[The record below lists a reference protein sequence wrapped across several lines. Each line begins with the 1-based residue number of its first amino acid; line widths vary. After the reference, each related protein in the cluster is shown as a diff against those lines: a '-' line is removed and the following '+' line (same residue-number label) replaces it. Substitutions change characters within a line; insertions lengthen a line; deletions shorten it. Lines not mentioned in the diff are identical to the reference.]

1 VVEANIKIE
10 KLSLCGI
17 NSSETL
23 NDSIIKKRLRERERY
38 KKQTPLEREQRR
50 KAQSIKSKATEQIQR
65 RRENRRVANQDNSQ
79 VQRRRE
85 NRRVANQDN
94 SQVQRRRENRRVAN
108 QDNSQVQRRRENQR
122 VANQDNS
129 QVQRRRENRK
139 VANLDE
145 MQAQKQRQSHRVLSL
160 SSQRLAKKRER
171 DVIFALNKYR
181 QKQFTKRFARKNFNP
196 SSSIHASQRILS
208 NISIRRQQLFIRNN
222 HATISEKL
230 SRAYCRLTNTANNA
244 QVRIHITKIMAK
256 VKICKKYVFEELRK
270 NVRRIETFYAA
281 SSDKLFDSMRS
292 NPVSWFCKSVY
303 HSVEFG
309 NG

>member
-23 NDSIIKKRLRERERY
+23 NDNIIKKRLRERERY

-65 RRENRRVANQDNSQ
+65 RRENRRVANQD
-79 VQRRRE
+79 
-85 NRRVANQDN
+85 D
-94 SQVQRRRENRRVAN
+94 
-108 QDNSQVQRRRENQR
+108 
-122 VANQDNS
+122 S

>member
-23 NDSIIKKRLRERERY
+23 NDNIIKKRLRERERY

-65 RRENRRVANQDNSQ
+65 RRENQRVANQDNSQ

-85 NRRVANQDN
+85 NR
-94 SQVQRRRENRRVAN
+94 
-108 QDNSQVQRRRENQR
+108 R

>member
-23 NDSIIKKRLRERERY
+23 NDNIIKKRLRERERY

-65 RRENRRVANQDNSQ
+65 RRENQRVANQDNSQ

-85 NRRVANQDN
+85 NQ
-94 SQVQRRRENRRVAN
+94 RVAN